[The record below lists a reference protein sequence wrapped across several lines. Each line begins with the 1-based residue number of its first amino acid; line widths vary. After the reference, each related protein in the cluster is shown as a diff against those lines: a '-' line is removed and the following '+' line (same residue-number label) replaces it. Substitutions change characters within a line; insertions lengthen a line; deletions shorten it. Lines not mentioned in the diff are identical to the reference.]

1 MKGCI
6 VAKEAKAA
14 EPKKQHYVPRFYLRG
29 FTGEKGKLF
38 AVDRPTGHSFR
49 PPPEGVAAQNF
60 FNRIEVEGM
69 DPNELEKALAEFEG
83 EMAPALERIKAEKSL
98 AKEEDRAHL
107 MNLMAA
113 LALRNPSTR
122 EAFSQIHDQL
132 ARLHFAAQFG
142 TQAAVDDAIAG
153 GMLPKGMTV
162 AELQMGLADESFPM
176 PKPLIMA
183 FEIDMH
189 DPVTEKLWHRKWQ
202 LVAAKKGTGGF
213 VTTDDPV
220 CLRWTDGKDH
230 GGLSPGFGLKETEV
244 IFPIS
249 PTLCLRGSFEG
260 EENVV
265 EADSDTVGTMNSLII
280 SNARNQVYAN
290 DHTFKF
296 KNQTG
301 ELRSGATL
309 PQDERFLAAG
319 KELEEGKVVALKTKQ
334 SP

>member
-1 MKGCI
+1 VGSGEGGG
-6 VAKEAKAA
+6 AKEATLCPPLLSAGLHGSEGKAVRRQ
-14 EPKKQHYVPRFYLRG
+14 PS
-29 FTGEKGKLF
+29 
-38 AVDRPTGHSFR
+38 DWSFLS
-49 PPPEGVAAQNF
+49 PAPEGVAAENF
-60 FNRIEVEGM
+60 FNRIEVEGT

-83 EMAPALERIKAEKSL
+83 EMAPALEHVKEAKSL

-107 MNLMAA
+107 VNLMAA

-122 EAFSQIHDQL
+122 EALSQIHDQL
-132 ARLHFAAQFG
+132 ARLHFVAQFG
-142 TQAAVDDAIAG
+142 TQAAVDEAIAA

-162 AELQMGLADESFPM
+162 AELQQGLADESFPM

-202 LVAAKKGTGGF
+202 IVVAKEGTGGF

-249 PTLCLRGSFEG
+249 STLCLRGSFEG

-265 EADSDTVGTMNSLII
+265 EADADTVGTINSLII
-280 SNARNQVYAN
+280 SNARNQIYAD

-296 KNQTG
+296 KNETG

-309 PQDERFLAAG
+309 PQDTKFMAAG
-319 KELEEGKVVALKTKQ
+319 KQVEGEKVIALRTK
-334 SP
+334 

>member
-1 MKGCI
+1 
-6 VAKEAKAA
+6 VAKAA

-29 FTGEKGKLF
+29 FTGQKGKLF
-38 AVDRPTGHSFR
+38 AVNRPTGHSFR
-49 PPPEGVAAQNF
+49 PSPEGVAAENF
-60 FNRIEVEGM
+60 FNRIEVEGT

-83 EMAPALERIKAEKSL
+83 EMAPALERVKEAKSL

-107 MNLMAA
+107 VNLMAA

-122 EAFSQIHDQL
+122 AALTQIHDQL
-132 ARLHFAAQFG
+132 ARLHFVAQFG
-142 TQAAVDDAIAG
+142 TQAAVDEAIAA

-162 AELQMGLADESFPM
+162 AELQQGLADESFPM

-189 DPVTEKLWHRKWQ
+189 DPLTEKLWHRKWQ
-202 LVAAKKGTGGF
+202 IVVAKEGMGGF

-230 GGLSPGFGLKETEV
+230 GGLSPGFGLKESEV

-249 PTLCLRGSFEG
+249 STLCLRGSFEG

-265 EADSDTVGTMNSLII
+265 EADADTVGTINSLII
-280 SNARNQVYAN
+280 SNARNQVYAD

-296 KNQTG
+296 KNETG

-309 PQDERFLAAG
+309 PQDTKFLAAG
-319 KELEEGKVVALKTKQ
+319 KQVEGEKVIALRTK
-334 SP
+334 